1 MKKRN
6 LRNVKYI
13 YALKAATDKQQLSL
27 TGINKS
33 TVYIVNYGKV
43 AAVASDILSPK
54 VRPERRNL
62 AAHREVL
69 KYFTE
74 LETVLPMRFGVITSS
89 TQLIQ
94 RLLENNEELIMSA
107 LGELGGKVEM
117 GLRVKWKV
125 GNIYEYFVNHYPQ
138 LREARDKLLSKQQNS
153 NTKFKNRDEKIA
165 VGSLYEKLLNQ
176 ERDAHQQII
185 EAMLQPCCRKIK
197 ILQPSNEFE
206 ILNFACLV
214 DRANIDELEQH
225 INDTATQLNNDCHI
239 DFSGPWA
246 PHNFVD
252 LDLKVLAS

>member
-6 LRNVKYI
+6 LRSAKYI
-13 YALKAATDKQQLSL
+13 YALKAATDKKQLSL
-27 TGINKS
+27 TGINKAS
-33 TVYIVNYGKV
+33 VYIVNGGKV
-43 AAVASDILSPK
+43 AAVVSDILSPK

-74 LETVLPMRFGVITSS
+74 KETVLPMRFGVITSS

-94 RLLENNEELIMSA
+94 QLLGSNEDLIITA
-107 LGELGGKVEM
+107 LSELGGKVEM

-138 LREARDKLLSKQQNS
+138 LREARDKLLSKQQS
-153 NTKFKNRDEKIA
+153 NNAKLKNRDEKIA

-176 ERDAHQQII
+176 ERDAHQKVI
-185 EAMLQPCCRKIK
+185 ETMLQPCCRKIK
-197 ILQPSNEFE
+197 KLQPSNEFE
-206 ILNFACLV
+206 IVNLACLV
-214 DRANIDELEQH
+214 DRANLEELEQN
-225 INDTATQLNNDCHI
+225 INDTATQLSNDCHI